1 MYKCL
6 NANSTLPK
14 KGNTEQRAKN
24 FLSSGATTH
33 KQTLSPKR
41 NFWKSYRLVKNGF
54 HVNGPRHVDAYACYV
69 SYCFTWTTNN
79 VKRQPAIS
87 IHMPR
92 HDTRRRGR
100 FSLHTRNFVPHPVMA
115 AVGKSFWR
123 LAAENRRRTGARRGR
138 FQIG

>member
-14 KGNTEQRAKN
+14 KGNTEQRAKI

-54 HVNGPRHVDAYACYV
+54 HVNGPRRVDAYGWLPFDIICGP
-69 SYCFTWTTNN
+69 S
-79 VKRQPAIS
+79 K
-87 IHMPR
+87 
-92 HDTRRRGR
+92 
-100 FSLHTRNFVPHPVMA
+100 
-115 AVGKSFWR
+115 AV
-123 LAAENRRRTGARRGR
+123 
-138 FQIG
+138 QHIQDD